1 MISMNI
7 NSTEEERYEE
17 IKDKELKVV
26 AWDKSKEN
34 EISITDSSMSVA
46 KKVKEYYNKN
56 YINCEV
62 FSLDQFPATLQLTN
76 KCLKESLHIM
86 DKIHAESS
94 LMLKLMTVIKPVF
107 DNAVLVEIEK
117 YRHLEKA
124 KANQIKCSYQYLSA
138 FYDAE
143 KIYPV
148 KITSELNK
156 NMYNSNIHMV
166 ITIGQIKMKEVLS
179 PRVHPVYAGES
190 VEKGVPSFIT
200 INITDLIKSFNRNQG
215 IIIKNLPNKLLNE
228 EQLNFKWEV
237 KLRDAEI
244 TDKMLK
250 IKNEMNQLKNEQKQ
264 ISDNKYNYSD
274 IPVKKSIKQQIK
286 KNNVSIDEH

>member
-1 MISMNI
+1 MNI

-34 EISITDSSMSVA
+34 EIAITDSSMSVA

-117 YRHLEKA
+117 YRHLEKT
-124 KANQIKCSYQYLSA
+124 KANQIECSYQYLSA
-138 FYDAE
+138 FYDTE

-148 KITSELNK
+148 KITAELNK
-156 NMYNSNIHMV
+156 NMYNSSIHMV
-166 ITIGQIKMKEVLS
+166 ITVGQIKMKEVLS
-179 PRVHPVYAGES
+179 PRVHPVDAGES

-215 IIIKNLPNKLLNE
+215 IIIKNLPDKLLNE
-228 EQLNFKWEV
+228 EQLNLKWEV

-264 ISDNKYNYSD
+264 ISDKKYNYSD
-274 IPVKKSIKQQIK
+274 IPVKKSIKQQ

>member
-94 LMLKLMTVIKPVF
+94 LMLKLMTAIKPVF

>member
-1 MISMNI
+1 MNI

-34 EISITDSSMSVA
+34 EIAITDSSMSVA

-124 KANQIKCSYQYLSA
+124 KANQIECSYQYLSA
-138 FYDAE
+138 FYDTE

-148 KITSELNK
+148 KITAELNK
-156 NMYNSNIHMV
+156 NMYNSSIHMV
-166 ITIGQIKMKEVLS
+166 ITVGQIKMKEVLS

-190 VEKGVPSFIT
+190 VEIGDPSFT
-200 INITDLIKSFNRNQG
+200 INITDFVKYFNNYHG
-215 IIIKNLPNKLLNE
+215 IIIKNIPDKLLNQN
-228 EQLNFKWEV
+228 QLEFKN
-237 KLRDAEI
+237 EI
-244 TDKMLK
+244 KTHDKEIADKMFK

-264 ISDNKYNYSD
+264 ISDKKYNYSD
-274 IPVKKSIKQQIK
+274 IPIKKSIKQQKK
-286 KNNVSIDEH
+286 KNNVGIDEH

>member
-1 MISMNI
+1 
-7 NSTEEERYEE
+7 
-17 IKDKELKVV
+17 
-26 AWDKSKEN
+26 
-34 EISITDSSMSVA
+34 MSVA